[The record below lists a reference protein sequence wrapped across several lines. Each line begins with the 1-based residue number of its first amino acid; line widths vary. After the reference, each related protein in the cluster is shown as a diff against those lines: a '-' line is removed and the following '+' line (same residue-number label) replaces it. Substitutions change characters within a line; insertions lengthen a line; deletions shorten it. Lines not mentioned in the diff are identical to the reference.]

1 MRNSPSTTGDAA
13 ENQYRRGQRQRQF
26 PAANPLDIAAKGRQ
40 NATFKIPATA
50 FKEASMKCKFLAV
63 FVLAILVVGSSAAQ
77 TKMSGAGSC
86 AKADVEHSITV
97 PDSPGQSF
105 AISQSKCTW
114 SKPWEIE
121 GQATKG
127 GMATVFAHTSGSNV
141 RQSEVFVDTFASGDK
156 VFYRYDASTTIKN
169 NVPQPNKGKWTI
181 TSGTGKLKGI
191 KGSGTCSVSPAAD
204 GSAAYECEGEYTMPA
219 AKPAK
224 KS

>member
-1 MRNSPSTTGDAA
+1 
-13 ENQYRRGQRQRQF
+13 
-26 PAANPLDIAAKGRQ
+26 
-40 NATFKIPATA
+40 
-50 FKEASMKCKFLAV
+50 MKYKFLAV

-77 TKMSGAGSC
+77 TKMAGAGAC
-86 AKADVEHSITV
+86 AKPDVEHTIPV
-97 PDSPGQSF
+97 PDSPGQSY

-127 GMATVFAHTSGSNV
+127 GVATVFAHTSGSTV
-141 RQSEVFVDTFASGDK
+141 RQSEVFVDTFANGDK

-181 TSGTGKLKGI
+181 TSGTGKAKGI
-191 KGSGTCSVSPAAD
+191 KGSGTCSVTPAAD
-204 GSAAYECEGEYTMPA
+204 GSATYECEGEYTMPA

>member
-1 MRNSPSTTGDAA
+1 MRNSPSTTGEAA

-26 PAANPLDIAAKGRQ
+26 PEAIPLDFEVKGRQ
-40 NATFKIPATA
+40 NATFKFPGTIS
-50 FKEASMKCKFLAV
+50 KEAAMKYKFLAV

-77 TKMSGAGSC
+77 TKMSGAGGC
-86 AKADVEHSITV
+86 AKATVEHSIPV
-97 PDSPGQSF
+97 PDSPGQSY

-127 GMATVFAHTSGSNV
+127 GMATVFAHTSGNTV
-141 RQSEVFVDTFASGDK
+141 RQSEVFVDTFAGGEK
-156 VFYRYDASTTIKN
+156 VFYRYEASTTIKN
-169 NVPQPNKGKWTI
+169 NVPQPTKGKWTI

-191 KGSGTCSVSPAAD
+191 KGSGTCSVIPAAD

-224 KS
+224 KG